1 MTYQRRLLNSGGADL
16 GEIISDAFEKHLPD
30 PSVLVE
36 PAQVYAEKLTES
48 ALEKPTPL
56 TNIVRD
62 SVEGV
67 AEARLSLQDQA
78 EMIRSSMDGL
88 SEELQRSLSDL
99 ELIPEKLSDKKTAV
113 KTDAEQ
119 IDQLSAMVE
128 LRQSLDTLNSNLLAS
143 SLNDEFAGFGENEV
157 NSGWHAIVVLAVI

>member
-1 MTYQRRLLNSGGADL
+1 M

-48 ALEKPTPL
+48 ALEKLTPL
-56 TNIVRD
+56 TKIVRD

-88 SEELQRSLSDL
+88 SEELQKSLSDL
-99 ELIPEKLSDKKTAV
+99 EPILLKLSDKKTAV

-128 LRQSLDTLNSNLLAS
+128 LRQSLDTLNSNLVRLQPQRRVRWFWGKRGD
-143 SLNDEFAGFGENEV
+143 L
-157 NSGWHAIVVLAVI
+157 